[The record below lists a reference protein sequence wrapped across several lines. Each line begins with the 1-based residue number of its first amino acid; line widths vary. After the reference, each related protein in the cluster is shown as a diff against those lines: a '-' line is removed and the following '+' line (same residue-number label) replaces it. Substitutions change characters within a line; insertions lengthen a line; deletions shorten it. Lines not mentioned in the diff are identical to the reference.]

1 MDFSKAVSLRKK
13 YIENQF
19 GFLNPMQQQAVYA
32 VKGPILILAGAGSG
46 KTSVLINRISNMVRF
61 GHSYSSQ
68 YFPGD
73 VEDELLHKFEN
84 AAENDEKL
92 TFAEENA
99 IATNPVRPYNI
110 LAITFTNKA
119 AAELRERLEKS
130 IGEYAKDVMASTFHS
145 LCVRILRR
153 DGDKLGFESSFTIYD
168 TDDQKRI
175 IKEIMKDLNIDD
187 KFVQLKSVMSHMS
200 GYKDKLIS
208 PQEAAEYAANAH
220 ERLIVKCYE
229 EYQKRLKKANAV
241 DFDDLIYYTVQLF
254 KENEEV
260 LEYYQNRYKYIM
272 VDEYQDTSTAQFELV
287 HLLAQGHN
295 NICVVGDDDQSIYRF
310 RGATI
315 ENILNFEEN
324 FPGAQ
329 VIRLEQN
336 YRSTSNIL
344 NAANSV
350 IRNNLGRKGKTLW
363 TSQGDG
369 EKVKIYSLPKEFDE
383 SRNIVD
389 IIGENIK
396 KGAKLSDHAVL
407 YRMNMQ
413 SSAVENALARSGI
426 TYRIIGGHRFY
437 DRMEIKDILAY
448 INVAI
453 NPDDDLRLK
462 RIINTPARK
471 IGNTTVETISNL
483 AKENE
488 TSMIEIIRNIYDYP
502 QLSRAASALIAF
514 RQIYE
519 QIVHLC
525 EECPMEHI
533 VPNLITITGYEDML
547 IAQGEEGKTRLENVG
562 QLVTNMQEYK
572 NNNGENA
579 TLRAF
584 LEEVSLISDIDNY
597 DKDADSVTLMTIHS
611 AKGLEFP
618 YVFIVGIEEGIFP
631 GEMSKYNPEDIE
643 EERRLAY
650 VGITRA
656 KKELYL
662 SHCAERMVFGQ
673 TKRPLPSRFIEEID
687 KSVCDV
693 IDKNIKRYN
702 LENSFGAQNSSL
714 MGQTRRPVQK
724 ASGFANQTSSLI
736 NTHNSKTSF
745 GASAPAKKSTASYN
759 VGDRVLHKVFGE
771 GTVMKITPLAN
782 DAMLEINF
790 DSVGIKKIMANYTP
804 ITKLS

>member
-1 MDFSKAVSLRKK
+1 MEFTKAVSLRKQ
-13 YIENQF
+13 YIEKQF

-61 GHSYSSQ
+61 GHSYNSE

-73 VEDELLHKFEN
+73 VSEETLSALEN
-84 AAENDEKL
+84 AVNSGEKL
-92 TFAEENA
+92 SFVQENE
-99 IATNPVRPYNI
+99 IATSAIRPYNI

-130 IGEYAKDVMASTFHS
+130 IGEYARDVMASTFHS

-153 DGDKLGFESSFTIYD
+153 DGDKLGFDSSFTIYD

-175 IKEIMKDLNIDD
+175 IKEIMKDFNIDD
-187 KFVQLKSVMSHMS
+187 KFVQLKSVMSRMS

-208 PQEAAEYAANAH
+208 PQQANEFSANAH
-220 ERLIVKCYE
+220 EKLIVKCYE
-229 EYQKRLKKANAV
+229 EYQKRLKKANAF
-241 DFDDLIYYTVQLF
+241 DFDDLIYYIVQLF
-254 KENEEV
+254 KENPDV
-260 LEYYQNRYKYIM
+260 LEYYQNRYRYIM

-315 ENILNFEEN
+315 ENILSFEEH
-324 FPGAQ
+324 FEGAR

-336 YRSTSNIL
+336 YRSTQNIL

-350 IRNNLGRKGKTLW
+350 IRNNQGRKGKTLW

-389 IIGENIK
+389 IIAENVK

-413 SSAVENALARSGI
+413 SSGVENALARSGI
-426 TYRIIGGHRFY
+426 SYRIIGGHRFY
-437 DRMEIKDILAY
+437 DRAEIKDVLAY

-453 NPDDDLRLK
+453 NPEDDLRLK

-471 IGNTTVETISNL
+471 IGNTTIETISNL
-483 AKENE
+483 AKENGLP
-488 TSMIEIIRNIYDYP
+488 MIEVIRNVYDYP
-502 QLSRAASALIAF
+502 QLSRAASALINF
-514 RQIYE
+514 RDIYE
-519 QIVHLC
+519 KVKTLC

-533 VPNLITITGYEDML
+533 VPNLIRITGYEDML
-547 IAQGEEGKTRLENVG
+547 VAQGEEGKTRLENIG
-562 QLVTNMQEYK
+562 QLVSNMQEYR
-572 NNNGENA
+572 NNNGEDA
-579 TLRAF
+579 TLRMF

-618 YVFIVGIEEGIFP
+618 YVFIVGVEEGIFP
-631 GEMSKYNPEDIE
+631 GEMSKYNPDDIE

-656 KKELYL
+656 KKELYI
-662 SHCAERMVFGQ
+662 SYCGERMVFGQ
-673 TKRPLPSRFIEEID
+673 TKRPLPSRFVEEID

-693 IDKNIKRYN
+693 IDRNIKRYN
-702 LENSFGAQNSSL
+702 LESSFGAQSSSV
-714 MGQTRRPVQK
+714 MQYSRKPTQK
-724 ASGFANQTSSLI
+724 ATGFGQTSSVLGS
-736 NTHNSKTSF
+736 TMPKSAV
-745 GASAPAKKSTASYN
+745 ASQTAKKSAGVSFNT
-759 VGDRVLHKVFGE
+759 GDRISHKVFGT
-771 GTVMKITPLAN
+771 GTVLKITPVAN
-782 DAMLEINF
+782 DAMLEIRF
-790 DSVGIKKIMANYTP
+790 DSVGIKKVMANFTP
-804 ITKLS
+804 ITKLN

>member
-1 MDFSKAVSLRKK
+1 MEFTKAVSLRKQ
-13 YIENQF
+13 YIEKQF

-61 GHSYSSQ
+61 GHSYTSQ

-73 VEDELLHKFEN
+73 VSEETLSALEN
-84 AAENDEKL
+84 AVNSGEKL
-92 TFAEENA
+92 SFAQENE
-99 IATNPVRPYNI
+99 IATNAIRPYNI

-153 DGDKLGFESSFTIYD
+153 DGDKLGFDSSFTIYD
-168 TDDQKRI
+168 TDDQKRV
-175 IKEIMKDLNIDD
+175 IKEIMKDFNIDD

-208 PQEAAEYAANAH
+208 PQQANEFSVNAH
-220 ERLIVKCYE
+220 EKLIVKCYE
-229 EYQKRLKKANAV
+229 EYQKRLKKANAF

-254 KENEEV
+254 KENEDV
-260 LEYYQNRYKYIM
+260 LEYYQNRYRYVM

-315 ENILNFEEN
+315 ENILSFEEH
-324 FPGAQ
+324 FDGAQ

-336 YRSTSNIL
+336 YRSTQNIL

-350 IRNNLGRKGKTLW
+350 IKNNQGRKGKTLW

-389 IIGENIK
+389 IIADNVK

-413 SSAVENALARSGI
+413 SSGVENALARSGI
-426 TYRIIGGHRFY
+426 SYRIIGGHRFY
-437 DRMEIKDILAY
+437 DRAEIKDILAY

-453 NPDDDLRLK
+453 NPEDDLRLK
-462 RIINTPARK
+462 RIINVPARK
-471 IGNTTVETISNL
+471 IGNTTIETISNL
-483 AKENE
+483 AKENGVP
-488 TSMIEIIRNIYDYP
+488 MIEIIKNLYDYP
-502 QLSRAASALIAF
+502 QLSRAASALINF
-514 RQIYE
+514 REIYE
-519 QIVHLC
+519 KVKTLC
-525 EECPMEHI
+525 EECAMEHI
-533 VPNLITITGYEDML
+533 VPNLIRITGYEDML
-547 IAQGEEGKTRLENVG
+547 VAQGEEGKTRLENIG
-562 QLVTNMQEYK
+562 QLVSNMQEYR
-572 NNNGENA
+572 NNNGEDA
-579 TLRAF
+579 TLRMF

-618 YVFIVGIEEGIFP
+618 YVFIVGVEEGIFP
-631 GEMSKYNPEDIE
+631 GEMSKYNPDDIE

-662 SHCAERMVFGQ
+662 SYCGERMVFGQ

-687 KSVCDV
+687 KTVCDV
-693 IDKNIKRYN
+693 IERNVKRYN
-702 LENSFGAQNSSL
+702 LESSFGAQSSSV
-714 MGQTRRPVQK
+714 MQYARKPAQK
-724 ASGFANQTSSLI
+724 ATGFGQTSSILG
-736 NTHNSKTSF
+736 NSTPKSTV
-745 GASAPAKKSTASYN
+745 ASQTAKKPAGVSFNT
-759 VGDRVLHKVFGE
+759 GDRISHKVFGT
-771 GTVMKITPLAN
+771 GTVLKITPIAN
-782 DAMLEINF
+782 DAMLEIKF
-790 DSVGIKKIMANYTP
+790 DSVGVKKVMANFTP
-804 ITKLS
+804 ITKLN

>member
-1 MDFSKAVSLRKK
+1 MDFSKAVNLRKK
-13 YIENQF
+13 YIEKQF
-19 GFLNPMQQQAVYA
+19 GFLNPMQQKAVYA

-61 GHSYSSQ
+61 GQSYNSE

-73 VEDELLHKFEN
+73 VSEESLQLMEEAVNGGANLSFEQ
-84 AAENDEKL
+84 ENE
-92 TFAEENA
+92 
-99 IATNPVRPYNI
+99 IATSPIKPYNI

-130 IGEYAKDVMASTFHS
+130 IGEYSRDVMASTFHS

-153 DGDKLGFESSFTIYD
+153 DGDKLGFDSSFTIYD

-208 PQEAAEYAANAH
+208 PQEAAEFAVNAH
-220 ERLIVKCYE
+220 ERLVVKCYE
-229 EYQKRLKKANAV
+229 EYQRRLKKANAF
-241 DFDDLIYYTVQLF
+241 DFDDLIYYTVKLF

-260 LEYYQNRYKYIM
+260 LSYYQNRYRYIM
-272 VDEYQDTSTAQFELV
+272 VDEYQDTSIAQFELV
-287 HLLAQGHN
+287 HLLSQTHN

-315 ENILNFEEN
+315 ENILSFEEN
-324 FPGAQ
+324 FSGAQ

-350 IRNNLGRKGKTLW
+350 IRNNQGRKGKTLW

-389 IIGENIK
+389 IIAQNVK

-448 INVAI
+448 INAAI
-453 NPDDDLRLK
+453 NPEDDLRLK

-471 IGNTTVETISNL
+471 IGNTTVEAISNL
-483 AKENE
+483 AKENG
-488 TSMIEIIRNIYDYP
+488 TSMVEIIKNVYDYP
-502 QLSRAASALIAF
+502 QLGRAASALKSF
-514 RQIYE
+514 YSIYE
-519 QIVHLC
+519 QVVHLC
-525 EECPMEHI
+525 EDCPMEHI
-533 VPNLITITGYEDML
+533 VPNLIRITDYEDML
-547 IAQGEEGKTRLENVG
+547 IQQGEEGKTRLENIG

-572 NNNGENA
+572 NNNGETA

-618 YVFIVGIEEGIFP
+618 YVFIVGVEEGIFP
-631 GEMSKYNPEDIE
+631 GEMSKYNPDNVE

-656 KKELYL
+656 KKELYM
-662 SHCAERMVFGQ
+662 SYCAERMVFGQ

-687 KSVCDV
+687 KSVCDIV
-693 IDKNIKRYN
+693 DKNVKRYN
-702 LENSFGAQNSSL
+702 LENSFGAQNSTL
-714 MGQTRRPVQK
+714 MQRKPAPKATGFGQP
-724 ASGFANQTSSLI
+724 SSLI
-736 NTHNSKTSF
+736 GSQLPKSNLVGGTS
-745 GASAPAKKSTASYN
+745 AAKKQPTASYN
-759 VGDRVLHKVFGE
+759 AGDRILHKVFGE
-771 GTVMKITPLAN
+771 GTVIAVKPMAN
-782 DAMLEINF
+782 DAMLEVKF
-790 DSVGIKKIMANYTP
+790 DTAGIKKIMANFTP

>member
-1 MDFSKAVSLRKK
+1 MDFSELTVLRKK
-13 YIENQF
+13 YIEKQF

-32 VKGPILILAGAGSG
+32 IKGPILILAGAGSG

-61 GHSYSSQ
+61 GHSYSST
-68 YFPGD
+68 YFPSD
-73 VEDELLHKFEN
+73 VSQETLQALEDAVN
-84 AAENDEKL
+84 NGGKL
-92 TFAEENA
+92 TFEQENE
-99 IATNPVRPYNI
+99 IATSAIRPYNI

-130 IGEYAKDVMASTFHS
+130 IGEYSRDVMASTFHS

-153 DGDKLGFESSFTIYD
+153 DADKLGFESSFTIYD

-187 KFVQLKSVMSHMS
+187 KFVQLKSVMSRMS

-208 PQEAAEYAANAH
+208 PKEAAEFAANAH
-220 ERLIVKCYE
+220 ERLIVNCYE
-229 EYQKRLKKANAV
+229 EYQKRLKKANAF

-254 KENEEV
+254 KENEDV
-260 LEYYQNRYKYIM
+260 LSYYQNRYRYIM

-287 HLLAQGHN
+287 RLLAEGHN

-315 ENILNFEEN
+315 ENILSFEEH
-324 FPGAQ
+324 FEGAQ

-344 NAANSV
+344 DAANSV
-350 IRNNLGRKGKTLW
+350 IKNNQGRKGKTLW
-363 TSQGDG
+363 TSKTGG

-389 IIGENIK
+389 IIADNLK

-426 TYRIIGGHRFY
+426 NYRIIGGHRFY
-437 DRMEIKDILAY
+437 DRMEIKDVLAY
-448 INVAI
+448 INVAV

-471 IGNTTVETISNL
+471 IGNTTVETVSNL
-483 AKENE
+483 AKENG
-488 TSMIEIIRNIYDYP
+488 TSMIEIIKNVYDYP
-502 QLSRAASALIAF
+502 QLSRAASSLIAF
-514 RQIYE
+514 YDIYE
-519 QIVHLC
+519 KLKTLC
-525 EECPMEHI
+525 EETPMEHI
-533 VPNLITITGYEDML
+533 VPNLIRITGYEDML
-547 IAQGEEGKTRLENVG
+547 ALQGEEGKTRLENIG
-562 QLVTNMQEYK
+562 QLVSNMQEYK

-597 DKDADSVTLMTIHS
+597 DSDADSVTLMTIHS

-618 YVFIVGIEEGIFP
+618 YVFIVGVEEGIFP
-631 GEMSKYNPEDIE
+631 GEMSKYSQEDIE

-656 KKELYL
+656 KKELYI
-662 SHCAERMVFGQ
+662 SYCGERMVFGQ
-673 TKRPLPSRFIEEID
+673 TKRPLPSRFIDEID

-693 IDKNIKRYN
+693 VDKNIKRYN
-702 LENSFGAQNSSL
+702 LESSFGSGNSAVMKYAKKPL
-714 MGQTRRPVQK
+714 PK
-724 ASGFANQTSSLI
+724 ASGFGQTSSLI
-736 NTHNSKTSF
+736 GNTATKPTPSAAKNTPKTF
-745 GASAPAKKSTASYN
+745 AP
-759 VGDRVLHKVFGE
+759 GDRVLHKVFGE
-771 GTVMKITPLAN
+771 GTVLKITPIAN
-782 DAMLEINF
+782 DAMLEIKF
-790 DSVGIKKIMANYTP
+790 ESAGVKKVMANFTP
-804 ITKLS
+804 ITKL

>member
-1 MDFSKAVSLRKK
+1 MEFTKAVSLRKQ
-13 YIENQF
+13 YIEKQF

-61 GHSYSSQ
+61 GHSYTSQ

-73 VEDELLHKFEN
+73 VSEETLSALEN
-84 AAENDEKL
+84 AVNSGEKL
-92 TFAEENA
+92 SFAQENE
-99 IATNPVRPYNI
+99 IATNAIRPYNI

-153 DGDKLGFESSFTIYD
+153 DGDKLGFDSSFTIYD
-168 TDDQKRI
+168 TDDQKRV
-175 IKEIMKDLNIDD
+175 IKEIMKDFNIDD

-208 PQEAAEYAANAH
+208 PQQANEFSVNAH
-220 ERLIVKCYE
+220 EKLIVKCYE
-229 EYQKRLKKANAV
+229 EYQKRLKKSNAF

-254 KENEEV
+254 KENEDV
-260 LEYYQNRYKYIM
+260 LEYYQNRYRYVM

-315 ENILNFEEN
+315 ENILSFEEH
-324 FPGAQ
+324 FDGAQ

-336 YRSTSNIL
+336 YRSTQNIL

-350 IRNNLGRKGKTLW
+350 IKNNQGRKGKTLW

-389 IIGENIK
+389 IIADNVK

-413 SSAVENALARSGI
+413 SSGVENALARSGI
-426 TYRIIGGHRFY
+426 SYRIIGGHRFY
-437 DRMEIKDILAY
+437 DRAEIKDILAY

-453 NPDDDLRLK
+453 NPEDDLRLK
-462 RIINTPARK
+462 RIINVPARK
-471 IGNTTVETISNL
+471 IGNTTIETISNL
-483 AKENE
+483 AKENGVP
-488 TSMIEIIRNIYDYP
+488 MIEIIKNLYDYP
-502 QLSRAASALIAF
+502 QLSRAASALINF
-514 RQIYE
+514 REIYE
-519 QIVHLC
+519 KVKTLC
-525 EECPMEHI
+525 EECAMEHI
-533 VPNLITITGYEDML
+533 VPNLIRITGYEDML
-547 IAQGEEGKTRLENVG
+547 VAQGEEGKTRLENIG
-562 QLVTNMQEYK
+562 QLVSNMQEYR
-572 NNNGENA
+572 NNNGEDA
-579 TLRAF
+579 TLRMF

-618 YVFIVGIEEGIFP
+618 YVFIVGVEEGIFP
-631 GEMSKYNPEDIE
+631 GEMSKYNPDDIE

-662 SHCAERMVFGQ
+662 SYCGERMVFGQ

-687 KSVCDV
+687 KTVCDI
-693 IDKNIKRYN
+693 IDRNVKRYN
-702 LENSFGAQNSSL
+702 LESSFGAQSSSV
-714 MGQTRRPVQK
+714 MQYARKPAQK
-724 ASGFANQTSSLI
+724 ATGFGQTSSILG
-736 NTHNSKTSF
+736 NSM
-745 GASAPAKKSTASYN
+745 PKSTVVSQTTKKPAGVSFN
-759 VGDRVLHKVFGE
+759 TGDRISHKVFGT
-771 GTVMKITPLAN
+771 GTVLKITPIAN
-782 DAMLEINF
+782 DAMLEIKF
-790 DSVGIKKIMANYTP
+790 DSVGVKKVMANFTP
-804 ITKLS
+804 ITKLN